1 MLTRHFQKGGYGM
14 KKLSTEKLLT
24 IITIVVILAAWFA
37 ITATK
42 LFSETIIPSPKSVL
56 ESFIDVVTSGYK
68 GHSLLEH
75 LGTSMKRLVWA
86 YLLVVVTA
94 VPLGLLSG
102 YNSKIRAI
110 LEPIVEFYRPLPPL
124 AYYTILV
131 LWMGIDE
138 SSKLAL
144 LYLAGFAP
152 VYIACV
158 AGVIRIKD
166 DYINGAYT
174 LGANKRQIFFYVIF
188 PAALTDVFTGLRTA
202 LGVEYTTLVAAE
214 MVAATAGMGWLV
226 LDASNYLRSDTV
238 FMGVIIMGITGI
250 LLDKII
256 RVIEDNVIHWKGKN

>member
-1 MLTRHFQKGGYGM
+1 M
-14 KKLSTEKLLT
+14 KKLTVEKCLT
-24 IITIVVILAAWFA
+24 LGTVAAILAAWFLV
-37 ITATK
+37 TASG
-42 LFSETIIPSPKSVL
+42 LFSETIIPSPGSVA
-56 ESFIDVVTSGYK
+56 ESFLSVITKGYK
-68 GHSLLEH
+68 GRSLFEH
-75 LGTSMKRLVWA
+75 LAASMGRLLTA

-102 YNSKIRAI
+102 YNSRIRAV
-110 LEPIVEFYRPLPPL
+110 LEPVVEFYRPLPPL

-131 LWMGIDE
+131 LWMGIGE

-152 VYIACV
+152 VYISCA
-158 AGVIRIKD
+158 AGVMRLKE
-166 DYINGAYT
+166 DYINGART
-174 LGANKRQIFFYVIF
+174 LGADKWQIFFYVVF
-188 PAALTDVFTGLRTA
+188 PAALADVFTGLRTA

-256 RVIEDNVIHWKGKN
+256 RAVEHKIVHWKGRN